1 MGSSVRYP
9 WHFEFQSYQ
18 NHMGSEIF
26 PGKLPAVHSATH
38 GILNFSPIKIT
49 WAANFFRES
58 CTPTL
63 SLILTCLTYEK
74 PSCLLIMLKCH
85 PCPRAPGQKCH
96 ALGPLPAWSLPRA
109 SGLRPSALGRL
120 QAGRVPRVWHFFQ
133 DPSGRGDILSQNAMS
148 SEIFPGVSCTT
159 HGILDLITWL
169 AHTIPIAF

>member
-49 WAANFFRES
+49 WAANFFRVS

-63 SLILTCLTYEK
+63 SLILKLPDLRK
-74 PSCLLIMLKCH
+74 AVLPVNNVKM
-85 PCPRAPGQKCH
+85 P
-96 ALGPLPAWSLPRA
+96 PLP
-109 SGLRPSALGRL
+109 LGS
-120 QAGRVPRVWHFFQ
+120 W
-133 DPSGRGDILSQNAMS
+133 
-148 SEIFPGVSCTT
+148 
-159 HGILDLITWL
+159 
-169 AHTIPIAF
+169 